1 MPDVNTILV
10 HGRVTIIFVR
20 NVCLSVCAEFFS
32 AIFDPI
38 SMNLGHNLVPL
49 QRLRDSVTLISTF
62 VCYMSGSSCVP

>member
-32 AIFDPI
+32 AVFDPI
-38 SMNLGHNLVPL
+38 SMNLGHMLHVW
-49 QRLRDSVTLISTF
+49 V
-62 VCYMSGSSCVP
+62 